1 METQN
6 VFNGPALMLGSA
18 AMLVCLLIQGAAV
31 VTVMTVLKPRIQ
43 ALARQKRAVM
53 SHLLFSAG
61 ILALLGSHLL
71 QIFIWAKFLDAE
83 SLTSDV
89 HRAIV
94 FAGSTY
100 TTVGFTA
107 DTLPQQWQLLAVI
120 MAVTGLFAFAWST
133 SALYALLQRLY
144 HTSD

>member
-61 ILALLGSHLL
+61 ILALLISGLL
-71 QIFIWAKFLDAE
+71 GNPGLMTATFMPLALMVAAMFFASMLFSVRDCF
-83 SLTSDV
+83 STDV
-89 HRAIV
+89 YDEPPA
-94 FAGSTY
+94 S
-100 TTVGFTA
+100 A
-107 DTLPQQWQLLAVI
+107 DRP
-120 MAVTGLFAFAWST
+120 
-133 SALYALLQRLY
+133 
-144 HTSD
+144 D